1 MLGGYYNEEF
11 DAKSSRAQVAGKAF
25 SMQWQNLVTHQK
37 PKVKLKVQN
46 PVKVHR
52 STFHISVYL
61 LGYKG

>member
-46 PVKVHR
+46 PVNVHR
-52 STFHISVYL
+52 STFHISGYL
-61 LGYKG
+61 LG